1 MLTLILTATLAA
13 APGGVAA
20 DSVPLYDDLGTHHY
34 AVSTS
39 SPRAQA
45 YFDQGLRL
53 YYAFNH
59 AESIR
64 AFEEATR
71 LDPECAMCHWG
82 IAIALGPNINM
93 PMDPSTEPV
102 AWDAVSRAL
111 ALAPAASP
119 REQALIRATAA
130 RYAPSPG
137 ASRPALDSAWV
148 HALGDVV
155 ASFPDDLE
163 ASTLLA
169 EGMMTLRPWAYWAS
183 DGSPQPGTERIVEL
197 LTSVIRSNPDHPGG
211 CHFYIHAVEAVHPEL
226 AVPCAER
233 LADLMPGAGHLV
245 HMPAHIYI
253 RVGRYADA
261 IRSNEHA
268 IHADESYIQD
278 HRPGATVYT
287 MGYYPH
293 NYDFLA
299 FAAAMAGDRQ
309 LSLRSAARVAELIP
323 EEFLR
328 VDGMFFLQNYL
339 ARILQMQVRFEAW
352 DEILAAP
359 EPAADLLLTRAIWHY
374 ARGRAFVARGV
385 EAGFTR
391 ELDRLREIV
400 VHPGLDG
407 KSLEFNEARALLE
420 VAQGVLAGHV
430 AAARGQFDEAIGYL
444 AAAVAL
450 EDAFVYGE
458 PPEWSI
464 PARHDLGAVLLKAGR
479 GAEAEAVFAADLGR
493 FPENGWALRGLEE
506 ALLMQGR
513 TAEAEAVQERLIR
526 AWHEGSD
533 PQGRAGGHDHR

>member
-1 MLTLILTATLAA
+1 MLDLILAATLAA
-13 APGGVAA
+13 APGTAGA

-39 SPRAQA
+39 NPRAQA

-71 LDPECAMCHWG
+71 QDPDCAMCHWG
-82 IAIALGPNINM
+82 IAMALGPNINM
-93 PMDPSTEPV
+93 PMDPSTAPM
-102 AWDAVSRAL
+102 AWDAISRAL
-111 ALAPAASP
+111 VLAPTASP
-119 REQALIRATAA
+119 REEALIRATTT
-130 RYAPSPG
+130 RYAPDADAP
-137 ASRPALDSAWV
+137 RPALDSAWV
-148 HALGDVV
+148 RAMADVV
-155 ASFPDDLE
+155 ARFPDDPE

-169 EGMMTLRPWAYWAS
+169 EGMMNLRPWDYWAS
-183 DGSPQPGTERIVEL
+183 DGSPHPGTERILEL
-197 LTSVIRSNPDHPGG
+197 LTSVIRNNPDHPGG
-211 CHFYIHAVEAVHPEL
+211 CHFYIHAVEAVQPEL

-278 HRPGATVYT
+278 QRPGANVYT

-299 FAAAMAGDRQ
+299 FAAAMAGDRE
-309 LSLRSAARVAELIP
+309 LSLQSAARVAELIP

-352 DEILAAP
+352 DEILATP

-374 ARGRAFVARGV
+374 ARGRAFVARGL
-385 EAGFTR
+385 ESGFAH

-400 VHPGLDG
+400 VDPGLDG
-407 KSLEFNEARALLE
+407 KSLEFNEAGALLT
-420 VAQGVLAGHV
+420 VAEGVLAGYV
-430 AAARGQFDEAIGYL
+430 AAARGRFDEAVGYL
-444 AAAVAL
+444 SAAAAM
-450 EDAFVYGE
+450 EDGFVYGE
-458 PPEWSI
+458 PPEWSV
-464 PARHDLGAVLLKAGR
+464 PVRHDLGAVLLQAGR
-479 GAEAEAVFAADLGR
+479 AVEAEAVFAADLKR
-493 FPENGWALRGLEE
+493 FPENGWALRGLGD
-506 ALLMQGR
+506 ALRLQGR
-513 TAEAEAVQERLIR
+513 TAEAEAVQARLLG
-526 AWHEGSD
+526 AWHGSRD
-533 PQGRAGGHDHR
+533 VPGRAGAHDHH